1 MAHETLTYYRLQ
13 IRKFA
18 GVIGRLAAT
27 GPGNDR
33 AKVHIKVLHRVQQS
47 ALTLYKGDY
56 GRLVYLSGATKDCIR
71 EWIAHL
77 PIASAIYAELI
88 PQETVYT
95 DSSKTGWGC
104 YWVQGDLEYGEEWP
118 LDEQSLHINILEL
131 KAVLVTLKQL
141 LWSLKGKL
149 VHFFIDN
156 TTAISCIKKGGS
168 NGSYTCNEV
177 TQLIYRYAWK
187 KGITFKLT
195 YCPTKL
201 NVRADRASR
210 AFSCSAEW
218 TLSPNTINHVFSK
231 LHTPSID
238 LFASAQNATCDMYV
252 TLNFDTYAQATDAF
266 TLLWNTDSYI
276 FPPFSLIGRT
286 LRKIREDKTT
296 GILIVPQW
304 TTQPWYSDLTRL
316 KKFHKRIS
324 IPVVEGTLLWPG
336 RPHQTFPMAGRM
348 TLLAIPI

>member
-1 MAHETLTYYRLQ
+1 
-13 IRKFA
+13 
-18 GVIGRLAAT
+18 
-27 GPGNDR
+27 
-33 AKVHIKVLHRVQQS
+33 
-47 ALTLYKGDY
+47 
-56 GRLVYLSGATKDCIR
+56 VYLSGATKDCIR

-141 LWSLKGKL
+141 MWSLKGKL

-195 YCPTKL
+195 
-201 NVRADRASR
+201 
-210 AFSCSAEW
+210 
-218 TLSPNTINHVFSK
+218 
-231 LHTPSID
+231 
-238 LFASAQNATCDMYV
+238 
-252 TLNFDTYAQATDAF
+252 
-266 TLLWNTDSYI
+266 
-276 FPPFSLIGRT
+276 
-286 LRKIREDKTT
+286 
-296 GILIVPQW
+296 
-304 TTQPWYSDLTRL
+304 
-316 KKFHKRIS
+316 
-324 IPVVEGTLLWPG
+324 
-336 RPHQTFPMAGRM
+336 
-348 TLLAIPI
+348 